1 MKKISLLSI
10 ITTFLCATLSV
21 LAQSVTFED
30 SVIENSARA
39 ALGFSADQNL
49 TESNLQSITTL
60 SLVDDGQ
67 PNSLSDLSKFSN
79 LQYLYLDHIGDLDL
93 SSVWSLSTNL
103 RILEISGSN
112 PDRLADIPDMP
123 NLQSLGLENNK
134 LTNVDFLK
142 DNEFPILSYLDF
154 EENYFDLNNSQLLSD
169 LEGLKSSITSTV
181 LYIDAEA
188 MLPKGFQDLTAE
200 KSRVN
205 ASSDAK
211 SFLLS
216 GIYELLEIFESTGAN
231 SLQEFAVSVGVE
243 DSVRGFL
250 LSDLSAVESYET
262 ELNENLQSREL
273 AEYFQYSFIPA
284 LERADAAFKG
294 FDKWRG

>member
-10 ITTFLCATLSV
+10 ITTFVCATLSV

-134 LTNVDFLK
+134 LTNVDF
-142 DNEFPILSYLDF
+142 
-154 EENYFDLNNSQLLSD
+154 
-169 LEGLKSSITSTV
+169 
-181 LYIDAEA
+181 
-188 MLPKGFQDLTAE
+188 
-200 KSRVN
+200 
-205 ASSDAK
+205 
-211 SFLLS
+211 
-216 GIYELLEIFESTGAN
+216 
-231 SLQEFAVSVGVE
+231 
-243 DSVRGFL
+243 
-250 LSDLSAVESYET
+250 
-262 ELNENLQSREL
+262 
-273 AEYFQYSFIPA
+273 
-284 LERADAAFKG
+284 
-294 FDKWRG
+294 

>member
-1 MKKISLLSI
+1 M
-10 ITTFLCATLSV
+10 
-21 LAQSVTFED
+21 
-30 SVIENSARA
+30 
-39 ALGFSADQNL
+39 
-49 TESNLQSITTL
+49 
-60 SLVDDGQ
+60 
-67 PNSLSDLSKFSN
+67 SKFSN

-200 KSRVN
+200 N
-205 ASSDAK
+205 P
-211 SFLLS
+211 
-216 GIYELLEIFESTGAN
+216 E
-231 SLQEFAVSVGVE
+231 
-243 DSVRGFL
+243 
-250 LSDLSAVESYET
+250 
-262 ELNENLQSREL
+262 
-273 AEYFQYSFIPA
+273 
-284 LERADAAFKG
+284 
-294 FDKWRG
+294 